1 MIQKIDH
8 VAIAVRNLEESKK
21 KFIDLYGAKFVVEKV
36 NTEGQYKVAIFK
48 LGESTMT
55 LLESTSPDGF
65 IAKHVEKVGEGV
77 QHIGFEVD
85 NLAQFI
91 QHLQTRGVKTAA
103 FMEIEGVR
111 KEVLVG
117 AKNGF
122 GVVWQ
127 VFEWL
132 GEYKK
137 KSPEERMTKVWG

>member
-1 MIQKIDH
+1 MIQKVDH

-21 KFIDLYGAKFVVEKV
+21 KFIDLYRAKFVVEKV

-85 NLAQFI
+85 NLDQFI

-103 FMEIEGVR
+103 FMEIEGYER
-111 KEVLVG
+111 KCS
-117 AKNGF
+117 
-122 GVVWQ
+122 
-127 VFEWL
+127 L
-132 GEYKK
+132 GPKTALESYGRFLSGWENTKRSPP
-137 KSPEERMTKVWG
+137 KSG